1 MRWSA
6 CVWLMFAALL
16 VGSSLGDVGKLGG
29 QMRVSTPMAQFEEQ
43 DWRRE
48 IAILVEAE
56 VRDITYLGAFSPSTT
71 VYFQIQDPA
80 LDELPDNASEIAKL
94 SGDDKMLLLYS
105 WWVSNDARIS
115 ELSFQIIDFQVFGQY
130 SVSNGF
136 SSTKEVFNLA
146 TPHSSLESLLQANA
160 DTNFVLL
167 SSSAVNLATCI
178 PLVALSVALLW

>member
-115 ELSFQIIDFQVFGQY
+115 EV
-130 SVSNGF
+130 
-136 SSTKEVFNLA
+136 
-146 TPHSSLESLLQANA
+146 
-160 DTNFVLL
+160 
-167 SSSAVNLATCI
+167 
-178 PLVALSVALLW
+178 